1 MGFHIPKSMEKAQ
14 VTPCIKNPESC
25 GLIRAEEIG
34 GVSILGDG
42 DPSTP
47 QSPPSI
53 AAETEENIPTTSTKP
68 PHCKSQTT
76 MLRETL
82 AQSPLHATHATASP
96 PEIHTKSTVVKH
108 ALTYD
113 PSVVPPPPPHIEGK
127 LFTNHIPTAVE
138 IRDIKQYVST
148 INKKLS
154 DYDTQIANLEATL
167 LDLQK
172 KRNDLQQVGQAHEA
186 LISPV
191 RRLPTEILQMIF
203 EWCLPTNRNAV
214 MHASEAP
221 VLLGRVCAEWRRIS
235 LSTPQLWASL
245 HIVPPNVNF
254 AKPVSSTSRFQRKR
268 ELIEMWLSRSGD
280 CPLNISFVWFAS
292 DSDDEVKLC
301 GSLMEV
307 LVPMCGRWKVL
318 DFQAPLKMF
327 KPFVGLTVEDVPLL
341 EGLSLMDNRTSVDP
355 EAIDSWPESLLFAE
369 RSPRLRTFNLT
380 FFSGGIR
387 LPSILWSQL
396 TTLYLESNIA
406 FFFLDSQEM
415 LSVLEQCS
423 SLVGCTLKFPLSHT
437 ATLPRYEKLDLP
449 VTLPKLE
456 TLCLDGDQHLHNT
469 FHMCNTLMNLRTPRL
484 RRLEI
489 LGRSGRPEGS
499 VAPEPL
505 SAIRQLLQ
513 MSRCP
518 LETLNVESMAIL
530 PDEFIACLR
539 LVPTL
544 VELVVHN
551 WAVKLHSLPLDDEH
565 HQATATATAVD
576 STPQDGA
583 EAPENVIL
591 KALTVPS
598 KPANQVPEDAPE
610 AVLTAAENLSLLDAE
625 LPTLSSD
632 PLQDSPTAS
641 TSTLSPDDGPLCPKL
656 ERFDFMLCDASQD
669 LLCDFVASR
678 WMASSE
684 GVARV
689 KFVKC
694 NFTSFEEEGPK
705 KRLQQLRQEG
715 LDAFVTYQV
724 SMNEELNPSPWM
736 GLDAAP

>member
-1 MGFHIPKSMEKAQ
+1 MGFHIPKAMEKAQ
-14 VTPCIKNPESC
+14 VSPCTKNPQFC
-25 GLIRAEEIG
+25 TLFHAEGMDEML
-34 GVSILGDG
+34 VVGDG
-42 DPSTP
+42 DPSK
-47 QSPPSI
+47 PPPPLPI
-53 AAETEENIPTTSTKP
+53 VVETGENIPTTSKKP
-68 PHCKSQTT
+68 SHCQSQTT
-76 MLRETL
+76 AHRETL
-82 AQSPLHATHATASP
+82 VQIPLHTTHATAFPSEMRP
-96 PEIHTKSTVVKH
+96 KSLVP

-113 PSVVPPPPPHIEGK
+113 PEVVPPPPPHIEDK
-127 LFTNHIPTAVE
+127 LFTNHIPTAAE
-138 IRDIKQYVST
+138 IGDIKQYVSR
-148 INKKLS
+148 INEKLS
-154 DYDTQIANLEATL
+154 DYDSQIANLEATL

-191 RRLPTEILQMIF
+191 RRLPTEILQTIF

-301 GSLMEV
+301 GSLLEV
-307 LVPMCGRWKVL
+307 LVPMCRRWKVL

-327 KPFVGLTVEDVPLL
+327 KPFMGLTVEDVPLL

-355 EAIDSWPESLLFAE
+355 EAIDGWPESLLFAE
-369 RSPRLRTFNLT
+369 SSPRLRTFNLT

-406 FFFLDSQEM
+406 FFFFDSREM

-423 SLVGCTLKFPLSHT
+423 SLIGCTLKFPLSHT
-437 ATLPRYEKLDLP
+437 ATLPPYEKLDML
-449 VTLPKLE
+449 VTVPKLE

-499 VAPEPL
+499 IAPEPL

-513 MSRCP
+513 KSRCP

-551 WAVKLHSLPLDDEH
+551 WAVKMQSLPLDDEH
-565 HQATATATAVD
+565 HQATAAPAGPD
-576 STPQDGA
+576 PQDGPD
-583 EAPENVIL
+583 APENVIL
-591 KALTVPS
+591 KALTVSS
-598 KPANQVPEDAPE
+598 KLVNEVPEDTPE
-610 AVLTAAENLSLLDAE
+610 AIVTVAEKLALSDAE
-625 LPTLSSD
+625 SPSLFSD
-632 PLQDSPTAS
+632 SLQDSPTAS
-641 TSTLSPDDGPLCPKL
+641 TSTLAPDDGPLCPRL

-678 WMASSE
+678 WTSSSE
-684 GVARV
+684 GVSRV

-705 KRLQQLRQEG
+705 KRLQQFRQEG
-715 LDAFVTYQV
+715 LDTFVTYQV

-736 GLDAAP
+736 GLDTAP